1 VGGQLY
7 LSGALADPPKAYMAW
22 AGHERKEGL
31 NVVMKEIRIH
41 GRGGQGAVTAAQLIA
56 EAAFRE
62 GKHAM
67 AFPFFGAERRGAP
80 VRAFARI
87 SDEPIYV
94 RSQIYEPDIVMVL
107 DPSLVEAPDVTEGL
121 KEGGL
126 LVLNTRKKPKDF
138 ASDSYR
144 VATVDATGIAIEMGL
159 IVAGWP
165 VVNTPMC
172 GAFVAAT
179 GEVSLDTMLDVIRAH
194 WPGKIGEKNAQAAKL
209 AYERLE
215 KSW

>member
-1 VGGQLY
+1 MVL
-7 LSGALADPPKAYMAW
+7 
-22 AGHERKEGL
+22 
-31 NVVMKEIRIH
+31 KEIRIH

-62 GKHAM
+62 GKHSM

-87 SDEPIYV
+87 SDEPIYI
-94 RSQIYEPDIVMVL
+94 RSQIYEPDIVLVL
-107 DPSLVEAPDVTEGL
+107 DPSLVGSPDVVEGL

-126 LVLNTRKKPKDF
+126 LVLNTPKKPHELGLGK
-138 ASDSYR
+138 YK
-144 VATVDATGIAIEMGL
+144 VATVDATGIAIELGL

-179 GEVSLDTMLDVIRAH
+179 GEVSLDTMLDVIKEH
-194 WPGKIGEKNAQAAKL
+194 WPGSVGEKNAKAAIL

-215 KSW
+215 KGW

>member
-1 VGGQLY
+1 M
-7 LSGALADPPKAYMAW
+7 P
-22 AGHERKEGL
+22 
-31 NVVMKEIRIH
+31 MKEIRIH

-62 GKHAM
+62 GKHVV

-94 RSQIYEPDIVMVL
+94 RSQIYEPDIVIVL
-107 DPSLVEAPDVTEGL
+107 DPALIRMADITEGL
-121 KEGGL
+121 KEGGI
-126 LVLNTRKKPKDF
+126 LVLNTREGPDELGFDKYK
-138 ASDSYR
+138 
-144 VATVDATGIAIEMGL
+144 VATVDATGIAIELGL

-179 GEVSLDTMLDVIRAH
+179 GEVSLKTMLEVIRDR
-194 WPGKIGEKNAQAAKL
+194 WPGRAGEKNAEAARL
-209 AYERLE
+209 AYERLR
-215 KSW
+215 KNY

>member
-1 VGGQLY
+1 
-7 LSGALADPPKAYMAW
+7 M
-22 AGHERKEGL
+22 
-31 NVVMKEIRIH
+31 VMREIRIH

-62 GKHAM
+62 GKHVV

-94 RSQIYEPDIVMVL
+94 RSQIYEPDVVLIL
-107 DPSLVEAPDVTEGL
+107 DPALLGMPDITEGL
-121 KEGGL
+121 KKDGM
-126 LVLNTRKKPKDF
+126 VIANTRKRPGELDLGDF
-138 ASDSYR
+138 K
-144 VATVDATGIAIEMGL
+144 VATVDATGIAIELGL

-165 VVNTPMC
+165 VVNTPML

-179 GEVSLDTMLDVIRAH
+179 SDVSLDTMLDVIRAY
-194 WPGKIGEKNAQAAKL
+194 WPGEVGEKNARAAEL
-209 AYERLE
+209 AFERLE
-215 KSW
+215 RGW

>member
-1 VGGQLY
+1 
-7 LSGALADPPKAYMAW
+7 M
-22 AGHERKEGL
+22 
-31 NVVMKEIRIH
+31 VMREIRIH

-62 GKHAM
+62 GKHVV

-80 VRAFARI
+80 VKAFARI

-94 RSQIYEPDIVMVL
+94 RSQIYEPDIVVVM
-107 DPSLVEAPDVTEGL
+107 DPALIKMADITEGL
-121 KEGGL
+121 KEDGI
-126 LVLNTRKKPKDF
+126 LVLNTREGPDELGL
-138 ASDSYR
+138 DGRR
-144 VATVDATGIAIEMGL
+144 VATVDATGIAIELGL

-179 GEVSLDTMLDVIRAH
+179 GLVGLETMLEVIRER
-194 WPGKIGEKNAQAAKL
+194 WPGEAGEKNALAAKL
-209 AYERLE
+209 AYERL
-215 KSW
+215 KKNY